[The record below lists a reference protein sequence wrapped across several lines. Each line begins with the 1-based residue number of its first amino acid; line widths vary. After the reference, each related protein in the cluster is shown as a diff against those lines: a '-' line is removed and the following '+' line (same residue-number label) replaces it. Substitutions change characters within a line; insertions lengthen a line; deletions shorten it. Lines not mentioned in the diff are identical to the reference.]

1 MFNRVWLLPQT
12 LLSIIITIIITY
24 SVIQPHSLQKS
35 ENNKSFHNFE
45 QYCTGCP
52 RSNAP
57 PPLSLRQDKEPQ
69 MFLGSSTQLFV
80 RNPNFAFVSPN
91 SDGIQPE
98 FRFVEFLRKLI
109 PEFRW
114 NSIRIMEWKCQIR
127 IHRKKLTISL
137 LRAIWVTW
145 CGAELVFPGE
155 DRETVKCRNLKQ
167 KTPKHWEKSTPHH
180 TK

>member
-1 MFNRVWLLPQT
+1 MHTPRSKNRLYPLFLAHLLNNLLTQPQIASIFCVWWPVVGST
-12 LLSIIITIIITY
+12 
-24 SVIQPHSLQKS
+24 K
-35 ENNKSFHNFE
+35 
-45 QYCTGCP
+45 CTGCP

-69 MFLGSSTQLFV
+69 MFLGGSTQLFAG
-80 RNPNFAFVSPN
+80 NQNFAFVSPN

-145 CGAELVFPGE
+145 CGAELIFPSVLVFSVWDCDISLFLCLHP
-155 DRETVKCRNLKQ
+155 
-167 KTPKHWEKSTPHH
+167 EKPTLHH